1 MDGDILKG
9 AIHNIALYTSVLL
22 EPKFIT
28 RIHLALH
35 NGKYRKIKKF
45 SNLDKCT
52 N

>member
-1 MDGDILKG
+1 MELYKKVLNIT
-9 AIHNIALYTSVLL
+9 IALYTSVLL

-28 RIHLALH
+28 RIHLAVH
-35 NGKYRKIKKF
+35 NGKDRNIKMF